1 MVEVHHL
8 EEVRWALVEIWH
20 TMRHHWVLIETR
32 FELLGHFGLEVAFAF
47 RMVLMSVFF
56 WCLLLFLLPG
66 SLLLVLLTFLI
77 VSHVE
82 SSVFV
87 LALFTLSLV
96 FVIRAD
102 VTNSRLVSSVAL
114 SLVSIKSLLLL
125 WKQRGDSLLL
135 LLDILWGFKEEV
147 LAVMWLLSCLVGDV
161 HQIFLFIFAEVW
173 GLSISVVLL

>member
-1 MVEVHHL
+1 VHHL
-8 EEVRWALVEIWH
+8 KEVWWALVEVWH
-20 TMRHHWVLIETR
+20 TMRHHWMLIEAILH
-32 FELLGHFGLEVAFAF
+32 LLGHFRLEVAFTVWV
-47 RMVLMSVFF
+47 MLMSVFF
-56 WCLLLFLLPG
+56 WCLFLNLLSGMLFQ
-66 SLLLVLLTFLI
+66 VL
-77 VSHVE
+77 E
-82 SSVFV
+82 STLFV
-87 LALFTLSLV
+87 LDLFTLSL
-96 FVIRAD
+96 FIIRTD